1 MGGPFIADGVNGSVV
16 SVVVIYV
23 DDDKGSRCGLDPYS
37 RNVTGLN
44 RYLANL
50 SGGYVSVNE

>member
-1 MGGPFIADGVNGSVV
+1 MGGPLIADGVNGSVV
-16 SVVVIYV
+16 GVVVIYV
-23 DDDKGSRCGLDPYS
+23 DEDKGSRCGLDPHG

-44 RYLANL
+44 HYLADL